1 MSAVLETVD
10 LSLLARKYV
19 ANGWALVPIPSGGKF
34 PTAKGWNLKAN
45 CVTTVEG
52 CRRIR
57 ANVGLAHAYSRTCVL
72 DFDDMAKAGVWLAE
86 HGVDIAEL
94 WGALDAVKISSGRA
108 NRGKLL
114 YRLPAG
120 VAPLL
125 THQDHGGGIE
135 LRCASSNGKTMQD
148 VLPPSIHPDTG
159 RPYVWEYD
167 DMLASWDNP
176 PELPANVLTVW
187 QGLSAKLDDARS
199 EQMAY
204 GDGDEAAARALLED
218 LDPDMTYPQWFK
230 VGAALHHEFGGDHLG
245 LELWDEWSA
254 KGGKYPGWDYLEHKW
269 GTIVRTDGPLATLEV
284 LRAEL
289 RRRPISPDEFDRLVD
304 TPEVPAAP
312 EVAEVAAPEEPQAID
327 IMADFE
333 CLDAIDGAQ
342 QATPESAPAPVNKKG
357 FAFYTVAEFMDR
369 TPPSWIIKGLLPR
382 AELGVIYGDSGAGK
396 TFAALDQAM
405 SIARGV
411 DWRGR
416 KTVQGRVAYIVAEGQ
431 GGFMDRIRA
440 YCRQHK
446 VDMATLPLHI
456 LPAAPDFMDNDKE
469 STAGVL
475 ALAREL
481 KKLGPLAALY
491 VDTYARVMSGNEN
504 DAKDASAVVKNCSNL
519 HRVCKGII
527 MLVHHSGKD
536 SSKGARGSGVLRAA
550 ADVEYAV
557 TKADARHTMTVTK
570 MKDGEDGGKLHYKL
584 ATIEVGWDEDGETRT
599 SCVVE
604 HLADDVAADEDTP
617 KKRGEVQA
625 LILERLSKY
634 PDGIREADF
643 LLDVK
648 AHTKKTT
655 AGVHDKNW
663 KSKITAP
670 LGKLI
675 DLGDVKEVQGV
686 ISLPKS
692 TCD

>member
-1 MSAVLETVD
+1 MSASPEILD
-10 LSLLARKYV
+10 LSILAREYV
-19 ANGWALVPIPSGGKF
+19 KNGWALVPIPSGGKF

-45 CVTTVEG
+45 CVTTLEG

-72 DFDDMAKAGVWLAE
+72 DFDDMAKAGAWLAE
-86 HGVDIAEL
+86 HDVDIAEL

-125 THQDHGGGIE
+125 THQDHDGGIE

-167 DMLASWDNP
+167 DMLASWGNP
-176 PELPANVLTVW
+176 PELPANVLAVW
-187 QGLSAKLDDARS
+187 QGLSAKLDDARA

-204 GDGDEAAARALLED
+204 GEGDEAAARALLED

-245 LELWDEWSA
+245 LEIWDEWSA

-304 TPEVPAAP
+304 IPEAP
-312 EVAEVAAPEEPQAID
+312 EVAEVAASEEPQAID
-327 IMADFE
+327 VMADFE
-333 CLDAIDGAQ
+333 CLDAVDGAQ
-342 QATPESAPAPVNKKG
+342 VAASDPSPAPVSKKG
-357 FAFYTVAEFMDR
+357 FVFYTVSEFMDR

-382 AELGVIYGDSGAGK
+382 AELGVIYGDSGTGK

-405 SIARGV
+405 AIARGV

-440 YCRQHK
+440 YCHQHQ
-446 VDMATLPLHI
+446 VDMDTLPLHI

-475 ALAREL
+475 ALAREI

-519 HRVCKGII
+519 HRVCKGIV

-536 SSKGARGSGVLRAA
+536 GSKGARGSGVLRAA

-557 TKADARHTMTVTK
+557 TKANARHTMTVTK
-570 MKDGEDGGKLHYKL
+570 MKDGEDGLALHYKL
-584 ATIEVGWDEDGETRT
+584 ASVTIGIDEDGEDRT

-604 HLADDVAADEDTP
+604 HMTDADAAAAPEKP
-617 KKRGEVQA
+617 KLGKVQSR
-625 LILERLSKY
+625 ILEQLSTYVGGGVEK
-634 PDGIREADF
+634 EAF
-643 LLDVK
+643 IQDVRAITPIEGGLEK
-648 AHTKKTT
+648 S
-655 AGVHDKNW
+655 NW
-663 KSKITAP
+663 KVLITGP
-670 LGKLI
+670 LAKMIQSGVI
-675 DLGDVKEVQGV
+675 QEVQGRL
-686 ISLPKS
+686 SLPK
-692 TCD
+692 TACE